1 MLGSYGDLISDPVF
15 HECVAIAHRQGP
27 GRKKAS
33 PQSLWFNGLFQWRE
47 SCFTALAMLNSHK
60 RMAFLARGSSV
71 WDLAQ
76 HSHVFF
82 SQFR

>member
-1 MLGSYGDLISDPVF
+1 MLGSYGDSISDPVF

-27 GRKKAS
+27 GRKKAG

-47 SCFTALAMLNSHK
+47 SCFTA

-71 WDLAQ
+71 WDSAQ
-76 HSHVFF
+76 HSHVLF